1 MPMRKTLI
9 SLTGPAFVA
18 AVAYVDPGNVAA
30 NISAGSHYVGTTKI
44 GTDSGL
50 ENGTAVV
57 DLDTKVYGTDNLASP
72 FPTNTLSRPT
82 TNTSQF
88 IVDGGIHADLPTG
101 NLQTTIMVVAE
112 AAVAKILALE

>member
-1 MPMRKTLI
+1 MLQKLLSRGTGY
-9 SLTGPAFVA
+9 SLVTPT
-18 AVAYVDPGNVAA
+18 NVTALLDGL
-30 NISAGSHYVGTTKI
+30 SAGSHYVGTTKI

-57 DLDTKVYGTDNLASP
+57 DLDTKVYGTDNLVSP